1 MGQKDYILGISCFYH
16 DAAACLLKD
25 GRIIA
30 AAEEE
35 RFTRKKHDSEFPE
48 NAIKF
53 CLDFAKISANDI
65 SYICFYEKPF
75 IKFERILSSYVET
88 FPKSYIAFLKAMPV
102 WLKKKLHIDAIIKDD
117 LGYSKKVLYIDH
129 HFSHAASAF
138 LPSPFEE
145 AAVITMDGVGEWD
158 TAAFGF
164 AKGNEINLLK
174 EIHFPHS
181 LGLLYS
187 AVTSHLGFKVN
198 NDEYKVMGLAPYG
211 KPVYYDKLRDL
222 VDIAPDGSFQL
233 DMRHFAYHYTLE
245 NTTRLFKKI
254 FGAPRV
260 YESKI
265 EQKHCDL
272 ARSMQVL
279 LEEILLKIAG
289 HVQRETGMENLCM
302 AGGVALN
309 CVANGKI
316 IKQTPF
322 KRLFIQP
329 GAGDSGGAIGAA
341 LYLYNTMLKNKRTYV
356 MEHAYLG
363 PEFTREEIKGFLE
376 SRDALFSELERD
388 ELLREVA
395 SFIKNDRIVGWFQ
408 GRMEFGPRALGNRSI
423 LANPCNPDMKDI
435 LNEKIK
441 LREGFRPFAPSV
453 LLDKSGEYFDLGQ
466 ESPYMLLVGSTS
478 EDKRKV
484 LPSVTHVDGTARIQ
498 TVKRESNPLYYDLI
512 KELERQ
518 TGVPVTINTSFN
530 IRGEPIVCRP
540 EDAYR
545 CFMKTKIDYLVM
557 GNFLVKK
564 RGS

>member
-1 MGQKDYILGISCFYH
+1 
-16 DAAACLLKD
+16 
-25 GRIIA
+25 
-30 AAEEE
+30 
-35 RFTRKKHDSEFPE
+35 
-48 NAIKF
+48 
-53 CLDFAKISANDI
+53 
-65 SYICFYEKPF
+65 
-75 IKFERILSSYVET
+75 
-88 FPKSYIAFLKAMPV
+88 
-102 WLKKKLHIDAIIKDD
+102 
-117 LGYSKKVLYIDH
+117 
-129 HFSHAASAF
+129 
-138 LPSPFEE
+138 
-145 AAVITMDGVGEWD
+145 
-158 TAAFGF
+158 
-164 AKGNEINLLK
+164 
-174 EIHFPHS
+174 
-181 LGLLYS
+181 
-187 AVTSHLGFKVN
+187 LGFKVN